1 MKFALAG
8 NPNCGKTTLFNQLTG
23 STAHVG
29 NWPGVTVDKRE
40 GTYKKLPEKV
50 QIVDLPGIYSLSPY
64 TPEEIVSRNFI
75 LDEKPDAIINI
86 VDATNLERNLY
97 LTTQILEMDVPV
109 IIALNMIDVVEKN
122 GDQIVISDLEKTL
135 NVPVVSISALKGKGT
150 KELMEKAYEAAKKPR
165 QGFSVLSESP
175 VGGIV
180 EKVTAKMREG
190 KIESPI
196 FHAVKLIEKDEVELE
211 MHADVVAFSEA
222 LKKDA
227 PKDAFDGDYEAVV
240 ADARYTYI
248 NKHFSGTVKKANKA
262 DKLTRSDKI
271 DKVLTHRV
279 WSIPI
284 FLLIMLVVFHFTFSS
299 DFLLLNGVWGV
310 NTAASEGAA
319 NFFCTTD
326 GAYFE
331 AEEEGETLELVDQ
344 DGNVL
349 ATYEDGD
356 FIQPVYGTDGKAYV
370 EGEDGLEEYEYASAG
385 VPSLGVFLQ
394 SWLGVLMDDVIIG
407 NIQTAM
413 ENAEVADWAT
423 GLICDGILSG
433 LSAILS
439 FLPQI
444 LLLFLFL
451 SILEDSG
458 YMARVAFIM
467 DRAFRKLGLSGKAF
481 MPLIMCFGCG
491 VPGAMATKT
500 LENEKERRMTL
511 MVSPF
516 FSCGAKLPIWLAFGG
531 ILFAGQFGDLVVF
544 SMYLIGIV
552 VAILA
557 AILLKAT
564 VMKGETPP
572 FIMELPAYHLPQFK
586 NLMLHLWEK
595 LKHFLFKAATIIAG
609 SIVVIWFLSNFG
621 FAFWNGMVD
630 DIEVSILGRIGNV
643 LKYIFYPLGFGM
655 GDDGWK
661 FVVASFT
668 GLIAKEEVISTME
681 VLAGSAGFEAM
692 VAAMGAP
699 EAYSFMVFNLLAIP
713 CMAMVGAVA
722 GEMSKGKYTWGA
734 IGFWLGTAYVVSA
747 VTYWFGM
754 LCELS
759 WVAGLIVGLIVVAAV
774 VTLCVL
780 KAKGI
785 IGKKQKAAEA
795 A

>member
-40 GTYKKLPEKV
+40 GSYKKLPEKV

-64 TPEEIVSRNFI
+64 TPEEVVSRNLI

-97 LTTQILEMDVPV
+97 LTTQILEIDVPV
-109 IIALNMIDVVEKN
+109 VIALNMIDVMEKN

-135 NVPVVSISALKGKGT
+135 NVPVVPISALKGKGT
-150 KELMEKAYEAAKKPR
+150 KELMERAYEAAKKPR
-165 QGFSVLSESP
+165 KGFSVLAESP
-175 VGGIV
+175 IAGVVGRV
-180 EKVTAKMREG
+180 AEKMREG
-190 KIESPI
+190 EIDSPV
-196 FHAVKLIEKDEVELE
+196 FHAVKLIEKDELELK
-211 MHADVVAFSEA
+211 MHAEVLSFSEA
-222 LKKDA
+222 LLKDA

-248 NKHFSGTVKKANKA
+248 GKHFSNTVRRATKA
-262 DKLTRSDKI
+262 DKTTRSDKI
-271 DKVLTHRV
+271 DKVLTHRI

-284 FLLIMLVVFHFTFSS
+284 FLLIMLCVFHFTFSS

-310 NTAASEGAA
+310 NAAGTETSAR
-319 NFFCTTD
+319 FFCVTD

-331 AEEEGETLELVDQ
+331 AEEEGETLVLFDR
-344 DGNVL
+344 DGNEL

-356 FIQPVYGTDGKAYV
+356 FIAPVAGADGKAYV
-370 EGEDGLEEYEYASAG
+370 EGEDGLEEYEFAEAG

-394 SWLGVLMDDVIIG
+394 SWLGVLTDDVIIG
-407 NIQTAM
+407 NIQSAM
-413 ENAEVADWAT
+413 EEGNVSDWAV
-423 GLICDGILSG
+423 GLICDGLLSG
-433 LSAILS
+433 ISSILS

-467 DRAFRKLGLSGKAF
+467 DRAFRKFGLSGKAF

-491 VPGAMATKT
+491 VPGVMATKT
-500 LENEKERRMTL
+500 LENEKERRMTM
-511 MVSPF
+511 MVAPF

-544 SMYLIGIV
+544 SLYLIGIV

-564 VMKGETPP
+564 VMKGDTPP

-586 NLMLHLWEK
+586 NLMIHLWDK
-595 LKHFLFKAATIIAG
+595 LKHFLVRAATIIAG
-609 SIVVIWFLSNFG
+609 SIVVIWFLSNFD

-630 DIEVSILGRIGNV
+630 IENSILGRIGNV
-643 LKYIFYPLGFGM
+643 LKYIFYPVGFGM
-655 GDDGWK
+655 GEDGWK

-681 VLAGSAGFEAM
+681 VLAGGAGFEAM
-692 VAAMGAP
+692 VSAMGAP
-699 EAYSFMVFNLLAIP
+699 EAYSFMVFNLLSIP

-722 GEMSKGKYTWGA
+722 GEMSNRKHTWIA
-734 IGFWLGTAYVVSA
+734 IGFWLATAYIVSA
-747 VTYWFGM
+747 ITYWFGV

-759 WVAGLIVGLIVVAAV
+759 WIAGVAVGVIIVAV
-774 VTLCVL
+774 VVMLCVL

-785 IGKKQKAAEA
+785 IGKKTAKGAEA
-795 A
+795 V